1 MSALSID
8 IDTDGRL
15 FLILFLF
22 VVFELLAIALASW
35 MLQIERS
42 QKGKHRCP
50 SFWFLGGGVK
60 ISCRIERTPS
70 LKHFSY
76 FCRSC
81 KSHFWLTFPSSFPI
95 FQNSPHATAT
105 THHSTNLRDSP
116 LTFNHTPP
124 IIQSNLIL
132 HKPFRRF
139 SSVDTESNPLS
150 I

>member
-8 IDTDGRL
+8 IDTDGSL
-15 FLILFLF
+15 FLFLFLF

-150 I
+150 T